1 MIQRIQ
7 TLYLLTVVTL
17 SVITL
22 FTVQAGFVGNA
33 DAAQYILNYKGIFQV
48 QTAGIDFV
56 KNVWALTALCVLIPT
71 IAVATIFVY
80 KKRLLQ
86 IRLSIINSV
95 LLAGYY
101 GLLFIYLWQTG
112 NALDAEWYLEMVTA
126 FPLIN
131 IILTFLAI
139 RATGKDE
146 ALIKSLNRL
155 R

>member
-7 TLYLLTVVTL
+7 SLYLLLVVIL

-22 FTVQAGFVGNA
+22 FSVQVEFLGNEQA
-33 DAAQYILNYKGIFQV
+33 VQYLLSYKGIHTTSV
-48 QTAGIDFV
+48 GVATPNL
-56 KNVWALTALCVLIPT
+56 NVWSLTALCVLMPL
-71 IAVATIFVY
+71 VALITIFLY
-80 KKRLLQ
+80 KRRILQ

-95 LLAGYY
+95 LFAGYY
-101 GLLFIYLWQTG
+101 ALLFLYVWQIGTAL
-112 NALDAEWYLEMVTA
+112 NADWHLGFATA

-139 RATGKDE
+139 RSIGKDE

>member
-1 MIQRIQ
+1 MLQRIQ
-7 TLYLLTVVTL
+7 TLYLLVVVIL

-22 FTVQAGFVGNA
+22 FSVQADFVGNV
-33 DAAQYILNYKGIFQV
+33 DSAQYILNFKGVFQV
-48 QTAGIDFV
+48 QTTGNEFV
-56 KNVWALTALCVLIPT
+56 KNVWSLTALCVLIPA
-71 IAVATIFVY
+71 IALVTVFLY

-112 NALDAEWYLEMVTA
+112 SELNADWHLEMVTA

-139 RATGKDE
+139 RGIGKDE

>member
-7 TLYLLTVVTL
+7 TLYLLLVFIL
-17 SVITL
+17 SLITL
-22 FTVQAGFVGNA
+22 FSVQAGLVGNA
-33 DAAQYILNYKGIFQV
+33 DAIQYVLNYKGIFNGAIYV
-48 QTAGIDFV
+48 Q
-56 KNVWALTALCVLIPT
+56 NVWALSALCVLIPVITLIT
-71 IAVATIFVY
+71 IALY
-80 KKRLLQ
+80 NKRILQ

-101 GLLFIYLWQTG
+101 GLLFIYLWQAG
-112 NALDAEWYLEMVTA
+112 NVLNAESYLNIVTA

-139 RATGKDE
+139 RAIGKDE